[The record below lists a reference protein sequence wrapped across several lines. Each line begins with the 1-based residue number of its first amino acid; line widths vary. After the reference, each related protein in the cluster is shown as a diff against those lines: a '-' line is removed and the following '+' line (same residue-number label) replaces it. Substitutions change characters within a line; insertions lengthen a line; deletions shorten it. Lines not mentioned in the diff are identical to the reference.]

1 MVWSSISP
9 TSVFDQSWT
18 GPGLDSAALEREHER
33 REREEKAAEEEERRL
48 LEEIAAAEEARKRAE
63 AKEAK
68 RLRKKAEAERLAKEK
83 KRQGKKA
90 REEKARVE
98 ATRADE
104 QPKPK
109 AKGKGKSAE
118 QAESLMDLDTNLAWY
133 GKTDEDEEAES
144 LWKIL
149 EEQKVERA
157 HIRVAEKKGELSKKG
172 KQAAKEDELSQA
184 RKRSRVGTMESRGW
198 QPCDA

>member
-1 MVWSSISP
+1 MS
-9 TSVFDQSWT
+9 D
-18 GPGLDSAALEREHER
+18 AASRLQALQEWRERERER
-33 REREEKAAEEEERRL
+33 CEREEKAVEEERRL

-63 AKEAK
+63 AEEAE

-90 REEKARVE
+90 REEKARAE

-109 AKGKGKSAE
+109 AKGKGKSVE
-118 QAESLMDLDTNLAWY
+118 QAESPMDLDTNLAQY
-133 GKTDEDEEAES
+133 GETDEDEEAKS

-149 EEQKVERA
+149 EEQKAEQA
-157 HIRVAEKKGELSKKG
+157 CIWAAEKKGESSKKG
-172 KQAAKEDELSQA
+172 KRVAEEDESSQA
-184 RKRSRVGTMESRGW
+184 RKRSRVGTMENRGW
-198 QPCDA
+198 RPCDA